1 MAKVISFQSRKGGTG
16 KTTSALTFS
25 EILAG
30 SYKVLLVDAD
40 EQANSTRRFFNR
52 NKVDYMKVFEDLEN
66 VYGQTKD
73 PIHSLNTIYATEKVK
88 GTFDV
93 LINPQGIKEC
103 IHPTS
108 NPNLWI
114 CPSSEELIKADQM
127 VLMDTR
133 NPQQTRFSK
142 AFRIIR
148 DQFDYII
155 IDNAPSAN
163 MTIINSL
170 FASDLVI
177 ITLKSGGDE
186 LDGLRK
192 TLADISEINEN
203 FGMNI
208 NYKILLTMVHRQKRT
223 VEKKEKEILKKL
235 FGDRLYDTDICY
247 QDAAV
252 TKASVESRSL
262 LHHKTNVR
270 EDYSNLVKEFISKG
284 GDQNVDGS
292 HE

>member
-16 KTTSALTFS
+16 KTTSALTFAQIVAS
-25 EILAG
+25 KG
-30 SYKVLLVDAD
+30 YKVLLVDAD
-40 EQANSTRRFFNR
+40 EQANTTRRFTDTCKKDFNEMFSTL
-52 NKVDYMKVFEDLEN
+52 KEDGISHPLQSLTE
-66 VYGQTKD
+66 QLKD
-73 PIHSLNTIYATEKVK
+73 DKYTS
-88 GTFDV
+88 GTYDV
-93 LINPQGIKEC
+93 LIDPAS
-103 IHPTS
+103 IHRCCFET
-108 NPNLWI
+108 NHENLYL
-114 CPSSEELIKADQM
+114 CPANEELIKADQM
-127 VLMDTR
+127 VLLDTR
-133 NPQQTRFSK
+133 SPQQTRFSR
-142 AFRIIR
+142 AFKMVANE
-148 DQFDYII
+148 FDYIV

-177 ITLKSGGDE
+177 ITLKAGGDE

-284 GDQNVDGS
+284 GDLNVDGS